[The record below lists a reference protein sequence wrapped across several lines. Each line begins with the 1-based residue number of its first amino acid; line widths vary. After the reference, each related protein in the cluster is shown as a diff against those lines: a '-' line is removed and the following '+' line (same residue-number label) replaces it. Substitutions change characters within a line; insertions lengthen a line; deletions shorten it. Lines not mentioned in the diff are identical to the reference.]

1 MNNEPATEKQISFI
15 QTLVGTSKYI
25 RHKQAIV
32 TDGLTKE
39 AASSII
45 SQLKS
50 NNGQIKAIRIRSGD
64 LIDQDAA
71 RFLGRENV
79 ALQLLEYLYRRAKG
93 AGAFCGDKWA
103 DARNAIYKMTAD
115 AQVAAVEHLFD
126 AQYGDITDEIAIAV
140 FAKIVPG
147 YVTDEAKA
155 SVTPDEVPASAVDA
169 PHVRGG
175 AKVVRA
181 PEFYG
186 FASEDDSRAFEVEG
200 RDGDDGCRLTAWLR
214 RYSLDEAITP
224 DAQGN
229 LPVLYASVVLPT
241 DQQYRADWTA
251 ADDGT
256 LLPGMRPMQFV
267 RASLGVTVSV

>member
-1 MNNEPATEKQISFI
+1 MNNEPATEKQISFM

-50 NNGQIKAIRIRSGD
+50 NNGQIKAIRIRRGD

-71 RFLGRENV
+71 RFLGHENV
-79 ALQLLEYLYRRAKG
+79 ALQLLEYLYNRAKG

-103 DARNAIYKMTAD
+103 DARNAIYKMSGSD
-115 AQVAAVEHLFD
+115 QVAAVEHLFD

-140 FAKIVPG
+140 FAKLWPD

-155 SVTPDEVPASAVDA
+155 SVTEVPASAVDA
-169 PHVRGG
+169 PYVRGG
-175 AKVVRA
+175 GTVIRA

-186 FASEDDSRAFEVEG
+186 FAAPDDSRAFEVEG

-214 RYSLDEAITP
+214 RYSLAEAITP

-229 LPVLYASVVLPT
+229 LPVLYASVVLP
-241 DQQYRADWTA
+241 DGQQYRADWTA

-267 RASLGVTVSV
+267 RASVCVSVSV